1 MNGEAIL
8 AWRAFLEAHAGL
20 IAALERELL
29 EERGLPLT
37 FFDVLV
43 QLNEAADGRLRM
55 QELADRLLL
64 SRSGFTRLCDR
75 MEAAGL
81 LERAQC
87 PSDRRGVYA
96 AITTAGREALEAA
109 VPIHMRGVEEHFVR
123 HLGGADLAALHA
135 MLDRVCA
142 GNREARSGA
151 APHGDEAG
159 QGSSSRR

>member
-1 MNGEAIL
+1 MSEKAVSREATL

-20 IAALERELL
+20 VAALERELL
-29 EERGLPLT
+29 DERGLPLT

-43 QLNEAADGRLRM
+43 QLGEATDGRLRM
-55 QELADRLLL
+55 QELAERLLL

-96 AITTAGREALEAA
+96 AITPAGREALEAA
-109 VPIHMRGVEEHFVR
+109 APVHLRGVEEHFVR
-123 HLGGADLAALHA
+123 HLGSADLTALHV
-135 MLDRVCA
+135 MLDRVCE
-142 GNREARSGA
+142 GNREAGSRAASHEDGA
-151 APHGDEAG
+151 
-159 QGSSSRR
+159 R